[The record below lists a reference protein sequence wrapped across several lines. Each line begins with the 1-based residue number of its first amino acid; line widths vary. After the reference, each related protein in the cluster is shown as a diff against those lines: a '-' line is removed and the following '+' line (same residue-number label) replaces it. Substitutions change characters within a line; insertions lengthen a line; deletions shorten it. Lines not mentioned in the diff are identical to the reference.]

1 MDMARLY
8 SRAPAFLGAGLL
20 LFALCNALRAMPGSD
35 WPFIFDS
42 CRDLGTAQVILE
54 GRYPQDNIYPELS
67 LWFNPFTGALIALA
81 SVVSGVEPSLASAQM
96 GPWINLLPAIAF
108 FLLARWWAG
117 PWAGTGALAA
127 YLFFNA
133 QSQPGP
139 YATYTPWLFAGH
151 LAIGWFCAA
160 LLAFAR
166 ARETGAFR
174 YYLLAG
180 VFHGL
185 AFTTHTASAVL
196 LGCIVCGVTLVD
208 MLVAHGHARARL
220 VGLALLLGVAFVISL
235 PYGWVLIV
243 HHKLHIL
250 NPFPAYNTENPMQL
264 SALRGHLL
272 SGANLGNLLALVGF
286 GYLLLRPR
294 VHGQRTLLLVWVGLI
309 LFWLAQGYLHQA
321 GYPALSL
328 VPAHHFHAAFT
339 LLRALCF
346 GAAIAGIG
354 VWLWQLPVLRQ
365 PPWLRPAVVFLAL
378 TILFAPA
385 VWRYVQWEEFQFNA
399 RERAPYAAQWEAR
412 ATVAEW
418 LRENAAPEDT
428 TLSDDMLAVLAVGP
442 VGRGAV
448 GTMLIFS
455 SPYVDAGRRLTDRD
469 MMFECLRAKDPKGFA
484 TLARQYKVKYILATG
499 MEDELVRAANFPF
512 VTLALESTPLRLYRV
527 TLP

>member
-1 MDMARLY
+1 MVTARLH
-8 SRAPAFLGAGLL
+8 RWAPAAVGAALL
-20 LFALCNALRAMPGSD
+20 LFALGNALRAMPGSD

-54 GRYPQDNIYPELS
+54 GRYPQDNIYPEMS

-81 SVVSGVEPSLASAQM
+81 SRLTGVEPALASAQM

-117 PWAGTGALAA
+117 AWAAVGALAA

-151 LAIGWFCAA
+151 LAIGWFCVS

-166 ARETGAFR
+166 ARETGLLKF
-174 YYLLAG
+174 YLLAG
-180 VFHGL
+180 LFHGL

-208 MLVAHGHARARL
+208 VLVEGGRVRARL
-220 VGLALLLGVAFVISL
+220 VGLALLLGAAFLISL
-235 PYGWVLIV
+235 PYGWVLIA
-243 HHKLHIL
+243 HHQLHIL

-264 SALRGHLL
+264 SALRAHLL
-272 SGANLGNLLALVGF
+272 SGVHLGNALALIGF
-286 GYLLLRPR
+286 LYLLMRPR
-294 VHGQRTLLLVWVGLI
+294 LRGQRMLLLVWLGLI
-309 LFWLAQGYLHQA
+309 LFWLSQGYLHQA
-321 GYPALSL
+321 GYPALTL

-346 GAAIAGIG
+346 GAAVAGLG
-354 VWLWQLPVLRQ
+354 AWLWQSPVLRQ
-365 PPWLRPAVVFLAL
+365 PAWLRPAVVAVVLAL
-378 TILFAPA
+378 VFAPA
-385 VWRYVQWEEFQFNA
+385 VWRYVAWEEFRFNA
-399 RERAPYAAQWEAR
+399 RERAPYAAQWDAR
-412 ATVAEW
+412 AKVAAW
-418 LRENAAPEDT
+418 FRDNASPDDI
-428 TLSDDMLAVLAVGP
+428 TLCDDMLAVLAVGS

-469 MMFECLRAKDPKGFA
+469 MMFECLRAKDPKGFVS
-484 TLARQYKVKYILATG
+484 LARQYKVKHILASG
-499 MEDELVRAANFPF
+499 SEDELVRAANFPF
-512 VTLALESTPLRLYRV
+512 VTLVLESTPLRLYRV
-527 TLP
+527 SLP